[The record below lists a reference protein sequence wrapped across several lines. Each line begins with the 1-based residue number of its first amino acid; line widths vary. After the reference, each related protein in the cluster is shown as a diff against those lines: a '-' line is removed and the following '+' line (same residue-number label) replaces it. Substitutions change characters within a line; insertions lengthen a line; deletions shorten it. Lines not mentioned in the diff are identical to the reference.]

1 MEQPMDNNDNNN
13 ICLLLLY
20 NFEETGFSWLLSS
33 EGSRITIVKK
43 IKIKIKIWACDHKL
57 ID

>member
-1 MEQPMDNNDNNN
+1 MDNNKINN
-13 ICLLLLY
+13 ICLLLFY
-20 NFEETGFSWLLSS
+20 NFEETGFSRLLPS

-43 IKIKIKIWACDHKL
+43 IKIWACDHKL